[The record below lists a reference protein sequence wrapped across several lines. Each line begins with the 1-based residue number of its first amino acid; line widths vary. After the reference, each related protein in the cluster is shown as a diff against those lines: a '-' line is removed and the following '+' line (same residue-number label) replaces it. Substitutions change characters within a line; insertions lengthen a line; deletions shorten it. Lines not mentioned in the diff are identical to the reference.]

1 MSDISQ
7 RLMKA
12 IAKKD
17 ISYGELQKL
26 TGIPK
31 SALQRYATGETVK
44 IPLKRLELLAD
55 ALGVSAAYLM
65 GWEEGQEES
74 LISPEG
80 QMIGILFDRASDMDK
95 MLTRSILDKYS
106 EKVSE
111 PPQKIIPLFGTSAA
125 AGPGEMDTGNPWEDY
140 SVQMD
145 SKAEFAVR
153 ISGDSM
159 EPVLHDGQI
168 ALCTKERPDVGDVA
182 IVMINGAL
190 LVKQFITDGRNVFL
204 RSINRDRKDCD
215 YDIWATGNDTVQC
228 YGTVIL
234 KKRPPLVDQ

>member
-1 MSDISQ
+1 MSFGSRLKERREAMHLSQ
-7 RLMKA
+7 KQL
-12 IAKKD
+12 
-17 ISYGELQKL
+17 G
-26 TGIPK
+26 
-31 SALQRYATGETVK
+31 
-44 IPLKRLELLAD
+44 D
-55 ALGVSAAYLM
+55 ALGVSGNAVGNYEKGVSSPNADALYKVFELLKCDANYLFQDEM
-65 GWEEGQEES
+65 NYSQS
-74 LISPEG
+74 
-80 QMIGILFDRASDMDK
+80 FTAK
-95 MLTRSILDKYS
+95 AMLTAECYDKLDEHGKDAVDTIIAVEQKRLQNAY
-106 EKVSE
+106 EN
-111 PPQKIIPLFGTSAA
+111 KIIPLFGTSAA
-125 AGPGEMDTGNPWEDY
+125 AGPGEIDTDLPWDDY
-140 SVQMD
+140 SVPGD

-234 KKRPPLVDQ
+234 KKRPPLVEQ